1 MRISDFYSSIPK
13 WYFLQKVFINTSR
26 SFHLYVQRSS
36 KEKMIVSTLNF
47 NLLIIASSPRER
59 MQSYVSSKKVK
70 ARTYVYQKFHNR
82 KVLWK
87 DASYL
92 SLQFFSEVVLNKTGK
107 GEWTIRLKGHTEW
120 KTALSCF
127 PNIVWIN
134 MLCHYC

>member
-1 MRISDFYSSIPK
+1 
-13 WYFLQKVFINTSR
+13 
-26 SFHLYVQRSS
+26 
-36 KEKMIVSTLNF
+36 
-47 NLLIIASSPRER
+47 

-107 GEWTIRLKGHTEW
+107 GE
-120 KTALSCF
+120 
-127 PNIVWIN
+127 
-134 MLCHYC
+134 

>member
-36 KEKMIVSTLNF
+36 KEKTIVSTLNF

-92 SLQFFSEVVLNKTGK
+92 SLQFFSEVVLKKNR
-107 GEWTIRLKGHTEW
+107 ERRVNNQTERSYW
-120 KTALSCF
+120 MKDCLILLS
-127 PNIVWIN
+127 
-134 MLCHYC
+134 